1 MWKSLR
7 RKEHKMRKSE
17 FRGWTEVFRF
27 TLSQTWKN
35 RSFLIFMIIMWVICF
50 AAVPVLSAF
59 TGTKKQSEEE
69 YSVEKTSI
77 EKVYILDELGYTDL
91 GLKTDIFKEKSVF
104 ANVVTER
111 VPCLPLTSVDQ
122 ELDEKTFKDLCDKV
136 NNEPHSVIVHVY
148 VSPLTGITFDIVRA
162 IESKVGE
169 KECDYIGSLLVDEFN
184 RFKYVVTEMGDEQMA
199 ALDYKYEVV
208 ALLEQEDGTFISE
221 QPHISEGKYWVVYA
235 ILFAI
240 MMIVTTSSSQV
251 ATAVAMDKS
260 TKVMEYLLTS
270 IRPMALVFG
279 KVVASVVSTVLQI
292 TISFVLALAS
302 NLLTKQATGTDFLKA
317 KLPGGIMENI
327 TLPNFL
333 IAIVGVAAG
342 VMFYGF
348 VAGLCGAMVRKLE
361 EMQESMSLLVILTL
375 IGAYLAMFAS
385 MSMQKSLSNPLFYA
399 AMFVPISAPFLLPG
413 VCIVG
418 AGALWLRL
426 VSLAVILLLDVIVLF
441 ISARIY
447 EILIMYNGNKIKL
460 KDLGKFLKQAK
471 GGRTI

>member
-1 MWKSLR
+1 MK
-7 RKEHKMRKSE
+7 KSE

-27 TLSQTWKN
+27 TLAQTWKN
-35 RSFLIFMIIMWVICF
+35 RSFLIFMIIMWIVCF

-59 TGTKKQSEEE
+59 TGAKKNKGEEE
-69 YSVEKTSI
+69 YNIEKATI

-104 ANVVTER
+104 ENIETER
-111 VPCLPLTSVDQ
+111 VPFVPIMSLDQ
-122 ELDEKTFKDLCDKV
+122 EKDEKTYKDLCEKV
-136 NNEPHSVIVHVY
+136 NKEPNSVIVHVY
-148 VSPLTGITFDIVRA
+148 VSPITGITFDIVRA
-162 IESKVGE
+162 IESKVAE
-169 KECDYIGSLLVDEFN
+169 KECDYIGSLLVEEFN

-208 ALLEQEDGTFISE
+208 ALMEQDDGTFISE
-221 QPHISEGKYWVVYA
+221 KPHISEAKYWVVYA
-235 ILFAI
+235 IIFVV
-240 MMIVTTSSSQV
+240 MMICTTSSSQV

-279 KVVASVVSTVLQI
+279 KVVASVVSTVLQLGV
-292 TISFVLALAS
+292 SFGLALAS
-302 NLLTKQATGTDFLKA
+302 NVMTKTLTGSDYLKA
-317 KLPGGIMENI
+317 KLPGGIMDNI
-327 TLPNFL
+327 TIPNFL
-333 IAIVGVAAG
+333 IAIVGIACG

-348 VAGLCGAMVRKLE
+348 VAGLCGSMVRKME

-385 MSMQKSLSNPLFYA
+385 MSMQKSLTNPLFYA
-399 AMFVPISAPFLLPG
+399 AMFIPVSAPFLLPG

-426 VSLAVILLLDVIVLF
+426 VSLGILILLDLIVLF
-441 ISARIY
+441 VSARIY

-471 GGRTI
+471 GGRTV